1 MFPRLFIIF
10 LLIFSVI
17 FIASSVRA
25 DEIQDIQ
32 NQIDQLNKVREL
44 SVKATKPLEGQLEGL
59 QRQLAQ
65 IQASINGLTITIN
78 KKQKDLDLREEK
90 LALQQALLEKRVR
103 QYYIRSYLTNPLL
116 VILSSLHA
124 GDLFRELSYRQT
136 VAKEDR
142 MIITSVTSE
151 EIDLLTEKTKLEK
164 DKSKLALLQAEVDK
178 NAAFIGGEVKKAKA
192 YTPTLSSQIASLTA
206 KQQSILASRLA
217 SLNIPLYASAGGSCS
232 SDLTNGKDPGFS
244 GGFGLFT
251 YGVPNRV
258 MFQEMVLIGQD
269 P

>member
-151 EIDLLTEKTKLEK
+151 VIDLLTEKTKLEK

-192 YTPTLSSQIASLTA
+192 YQATLSSQIASLTA

-232 SDLTNGKDPGFS
+232 SD
-244 GGFGLFT
+244 
-251 YGVPNRV
+251 
-258 MFQEMVLIGQD
+258 
-269 P
+269 